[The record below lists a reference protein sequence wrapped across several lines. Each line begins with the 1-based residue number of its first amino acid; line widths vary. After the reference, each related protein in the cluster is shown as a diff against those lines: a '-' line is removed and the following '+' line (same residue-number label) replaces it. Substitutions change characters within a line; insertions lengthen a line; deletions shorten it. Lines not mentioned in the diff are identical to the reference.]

1 MWPIGG
7 KNVNDVKSTD
17 GSHSAGAAN
26 IALDNKSDGQTIL
39 ARIISSGTDY
49 QVTISMTHACFWL
62 TRI

>member
-49 QVTISMTHACFWL
+49 QVTTFMQHPCFWL
-62 TRI
+62 ARI

>member
-49 QVTISMTHACFWL
+49 QVITSMQHTCFWL